1 MVLYYVKQKK
11 KHRRIRKN
19 KKKLVRKK
27 RIHPKHILPGLATP
41 LLITLLALGLVF
53 GIKGFLFSRTFALK
67 EIILENESQ
76 LSCDEVVSICQK
88 SGEVNIFRLD
98 LVSIKNAITRLHPE
112 IMRVDIERRLPDKLI
127 IKVEK
132 RQAIA
137 ILRWQDD
144 FLIDR
149 EGYIIDVPS
158 QATQR
163 NLPVISGLNLS
174 RYQKEVGD
182 RIDALSLIGAMKLLN
197 EYKKLELSENT
208 RLSSIDISSSRNMKF
223 VINGVEVKVRSEDI
237 IKELQRLEQ
246 LSREIEIT
254 PEKIKYID
262 LRFGD
267 AIVGP
272 Q

>member
-76 LSCDEVVSICQK
+76 LSRDEVVSICQK

-149 EGYIIDVPS
+149 EGYIIG
-158 QATQR
+158 QAIQH